1 VQASAQTGAREQ
13 TQTFISQQKERGQM
27 DKQKEP
33 GKWAWVP
40 ALMPG
45 VTRLMAEKR
54 RDLGPV
60 HVRECWRRG
69 VELGE
74 PGWFFAREG
83 PLAIGT
89 PWPAIADVAGWQ
101 ATVNQSMVFLRP
113 LEDAHAGT

>member
-1 VQASAQTGAREQ
+1 
-13 TQTFISQQKERGQM
+13 M

-33 GKWAWVP
+33 SRWAWVP

-45 VTRLMAEKR
+45 VARLMADKR
-54 RDLGPV
+54 RELGPV

-83 PLAIGT
+83 PVAIGT

-101 ATVNQSMVFLRP
+101 ATATQAMVFLRP